1 MKTKKNMKGNK
12 GNILL
17 DKENCFNLACFT
29 VFFDIRSCSD
39 QLEQSFMNIK
49 IANYAL
55 KLEAK

>member
-1 MKTKKNMKGNK
+1 MKTKKYEKYK
-12 GNILL
+12 GNILF

-29 VFFDIRSCSD
+29 VFFDIRSNSD